1 MDFSFAD
8 SATVDSIEKVPEDFR
23 PMYEDS
29 GDGKFTLSKDEKVT
43 SAVKAITRFQG
54 ALKASRAEAK
64 GKTTID
70 LSPLVDY
77 GTSPEEIL
85 AGVNAKIELLETAA
99 AGSKDAKLNVDKVKE
114 DLGKAHAIQ
123 LSQKDMKITAYKSQL
138 DRLMINNVA
147 QSAIDGLKGDAELLM
162 PHLVGHIQS
171 VEEDGQFKVFVV
183 DQEKNKRFS
192 GVTAEPMTIKEL
204 VAEFKA
210 SDKFSKLFESESP
223 SGGGKQP
230 GSSLGTGQNR
240 LGKDPNAKRS
250 STEKIAQGL
259 NKLKR

>member
-1 MDFSFAD
+1 MEFSFAE

-29 GDGKFTLSKDEKVT
+29 GDGKFSLSKDEKVV

-70 LSPLVDY
+70 LSPLSEY

-85 AGVNAKIELLETAA
+85 SAVNAKMELLETAA
-99 AGSKDAKLNVDKVKE
+99 AGSKEAKLNVDKVKE

-123 LSQKDMKITAYKSQL
+123 LGQKDLKVTAYKAQL
-138 DRLMINNVA
+138 DRLLISNVA
-147 QSAIDGLKGDAELLM
+147 QAAISELKGDAELLM

-183 DQEKNKRFS
+183 DKEKNKRFS

-204 VAEFKA
+204 VAEFKG
-210 SDKFSKLFESESP
+210 SDKFAKLFESEAP
-223 SGGGKQP
+223 SGGGIRP
-230 GSSLGTGQNR
+230 GSTHGTKGLQ
-240 LGKDPNAKRS
+240 KDPAKKS
-250 STEKIAQGL
+250 SIEKIAGGL
-259 NKLKR
+259 DKLRR